1 MVALTCATRAVRAR
15 GLRPCFLGD
24 SAPRARSREGP
35 SDPEGQLSCPP
46 LFFLHTSQVGPRAE
60 IWASPLPQP
69 EGCMQEWGLPSSTA
83 LSSFRVGVLRGAIWG
98 PGHPSTCGAFCVR
111 REMLLPH
118 RVGI

>member
-46 LFFLHTSQVGPRAE
+46 LFSCTPARWDTEQKSG
-60 IWASPLPQP
+60 
-69 EGCMQEWGLPSSTA
+69 
-83 LSSFRVGVLRGAIWG
+83 
-98 PGHPSTCGAFCVR
+98 
-111 REMLLPH
+111 LLPCLSRRAACRNGGSPAPLLSPASGWGSSEERSGDQGTPAH
-118 RVGI
+118 VVPFV